1 MIPCFVFLH
10 QVVQLVHSDV
20 YQQHGP
26 ELNSATLEMEAACH
40 LETSEQT
47 KQMANFYQHFKTT
60 NVKA

>member
-1 MIPCFVFLH
+1 MK
-10 QVVQLVHSDV
+10 
-20 YQQHGP
+20 QQHGP

-47 KQMANFYQHFKTT
+47 KQMALCSRPNFYQHFKTT